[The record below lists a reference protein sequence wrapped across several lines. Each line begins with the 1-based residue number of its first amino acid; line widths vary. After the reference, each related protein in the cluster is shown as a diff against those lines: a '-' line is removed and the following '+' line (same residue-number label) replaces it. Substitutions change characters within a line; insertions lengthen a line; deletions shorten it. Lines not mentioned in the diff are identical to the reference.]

1 VFSTE
6 EVIGICDLII
16 ETVDNPPYEIIE
28 ASLMTGAKSIDLEDK
43 LSEFHILGYNEN
55 IVKALLSIID
65 YKFSN
70 NKMDVAEAVRCSSR
84 LLLHSGLSF
93 EREYYNLY
101 NIEDMYDLAECGTYG
116 DLKDV
121 EKEFKLEISTYSK
134 YLNDFR
140 ESFFELFKKE
150 LIL

>member
-1 VFSTE
+1 
-6 EVIGICDLII
+6 
-16 ETVDNPPYEIIE
+16 
-28 ASLMTGAKSIDLEDK
+28 
-43 LSEFHILGYNEN
+43 
-55 IVKALLSIID
+55 
-65 YKFSN
+65 
-70 NKMDVAEAVRCSSR
+70 
-84 LLLHSGLSF
+84 
-93 EREYYNLY
+93 
-101 NIEDMYDLAECGTYG
+101 MYDLAECGTYG